1 MGSGQSN
8 MKILVT
14 GGSGFIGSNFIEYI
28 LHNTCYDVINVDI
41 LTYAGMATVDNTFN
55 DRYTFYKV
63 DIGSYAIENIL
74 TRHKP
79 DYIINFAAETHV
91 DKSISNPAP
100 FVKTNVLSTYNFIQS
115 VQNYFEKNNSVR
127 FVHVSTDEVYG
138 QLSSAD
144 PAFTE
149 TTPYAPNSPYSAT
162 KASSDH
168 LIRAFHH
175 TYGLPAIITN
185 CSNNYGPR
193 QYPEKLIPVIIK
205 QALDN
210 KNIPIYGTGMNIRD
224 WLYVKD
230 HCEALYLVLTKGTIG
245 DKYNIGGNAERNNLQ
260 VAMSILSLL
269 DKPMSLIEYVED
281 RKGHDFRYAI
291 DSSYIQSTLGWSP
304 TISFEEGLQYTVD
317 WYMNNMEWVKQ
328 CAH

>member
-1 MGSGQSN
+1 M
-8 MKILVT
+8 
-14 GGSGFIGSNFIEYI
+14 
-28 LHNTCYDVINVDI
+28 
-41 LTYAGMATVDNTFN
+41 
-55 DRYTFYKV
+55 
-63 DIGSYAIENIL
+63 
-74 TRHKP
+74 
-79 DYIINFAAETHV
+79 
-91 DKSISNPAP
+91 
-100 FVKTNVLSTYNFIQS
+100 
-115 VQNYFEKNNSVR
+115 QNYFEKNNSVR

-138 QLSSAD
+138 QLSSID

-162 KASSDH
+162 KAAGDH
-168 LIRAFHH
+168 LVRAFHH

-210 KNIPIYGTGMNIRD
+210 KKIPIYGTGMNIRD

-230 HCEALYLVLTKGTIG
+230 HCEALYLVLAKGTIG

-291 DSSYIQSTLGWSP
+291 DSAYIKSTLGWMP
-304 TISFEEGLQYTVD
+304 TVSFEEGLQHTVD

-328 CAH
+328 CEH

>member
-1 MGSGQSN
+1 

-41 LTYAGMATVDNTFN
+41 LTYAGMSTIDDTFN
-55 DRYTFYKV
+55 DRYTFYQV
-63 DIGSYAIENIL
+63 DIGSDAINSIL
-74 TRHKP
+74 NHHAP

-91 DKSISNPAP
+91 DKSITNPSS
-100 FVKTNVLSTYNFIQS
+100 FVNTNVLSTYNFIQS

-138 QLSSAD
+138 QLSSVD
-144 PAFTE
+144 SAFTE

-162 KASSDH
+162 KAAGDH
-168 LIRAFHH
+168 LVRAFHH

-210 KNIPIYGTGMNIRD
+210 KKIPIYGTGMNIRD

-245 DKYNIGGNAERNNLQ
+245 GKYNIGGDAERTNLT
-260 VAMSILSLL
+260 VALSILYLL
-269 DKPMSLIEYVED
+269 NKPRSLIEYVED

-291 DSSYIQSTLGWSP
+291 DSSHIEAELGWTP
-304 TISFEEGLQYTVD
+304 TVSFEQGLQQTVE

-328 CAH
+328 CEH

>member
-1 MGSGQSN
+1 

-14 GGSGFIGSNFIEYI
+14 GGSGFIGSNFIDYI
-28 LHNTCYDVINVDI
+28 LHNTSHNIINVDV
-41 LTYAGMATVDNTFN
+41 LTYAGTSTVDSTFN

-74 TRHKP
+74 KRHTP

-91 DKSISNPAP
+91 DKSIGNPSS

-127 FVHVSTDEVYG
+127 FLHVSTDEVYG
-138 QLSSAD
+138 QLASAD

-149 TTPYAPNSPYSAT
+149 NTPYAPNSPYSAT
-162 KASSDH
+162 KASGDH
-168 LIRAFHH
+168 LVRAFHH

-205 QALDN
+205 QAVQN
-210 KNIPIYGTGMNIRD
+210 KKIPIYGTGMNIRD

-245 DKYNIGGNAERNNLQ
+245 GKYNIGGNAERNNLQ

-269 DKPMSLIEYVED
+269 DKPMSLIEYVKD

-291 DSSYIQSTLGWSP
+291 DSSYIQQTLGWTP
-304 TISFEEGLQYTVD
+304 TVSFEEGLQHTVK
-317 WYMNNMEWVKQ
+317 WYMDNMEWVKQ
-328 CAH
+328 CEH

>member
-1 MGSGQSN
+1 

-14 GGSGFIGSNFIEYI
+14 GGAGFIGSNFIDYI
-28 LHNTCYDVINVDI
+28 LHNTSHDIINVDV
-41 LTYAGMATVDNTFN
+41 LTYAGTSTVDSTFK

-74 TRHKP
+74 KRHKP

-91 DKSISNPAP
+91 DKSIGNPAA

-138 QLSSAD
+138 QLSSTD

-149 TTPYAPNSPYSAT
+149 NTPYAPNSPYSAT
-162 KASSDH
+162 KASGDH
-168 LIRAFHH
+168 LVRAFHH

-205 QALDN
+205 QALNN
-210 KNIPIYGTGMNIRD
+210 KKIPIYGNGMNVRD

-245 DKYNIGGNAERNNLQ
+245 DKYNIGGNAERTNLT
-260 VAMSILSLL
+260 VVLSILYLL
-269 DKPMSLIEYVED
+269 NKSESLIEYVED
-281 RKGHDFRYAI
+281 RKGHDYRYAI
-291 DSSYIQSTLGWSP
+291 DSSHIEQILGWSP
-304 TISFEEGLQYTVD
+304 TVSFEEGLRKTVD
-317 WYMNNMEWVKQ
+317 WYTNNMEWVKQ
-328 CAH
+328 CEH

>member
-1 MGSGQSN
+1 

-14 GGSGFIGSNFIEYI
+14 GGSGFIGSNFIDYI
-28 LHNTCYDVINVDI
+28 LHNTSHDIINVDV
-41 LTYAGMATVDNTFN
+41 LTYAGASTVDSTFN

-74 TRHKP
+74 KCHTP

-91 DKSISNPAP
+91 DKSISNPSS

-115 VQNYFEKNNSVR
+115 VQKYFEKNNSVR
-127 FVHVSTDEVYG
+127 FLHVSTDEVYG
-138 QLSSAD
+138 QLSLTN

-149 TTPYAPNSPYSAT
+149 NTPYAPNSPYSAT

-168 LIRAFHH
+168 LVRAFHH

-205 QALDN
+205 QALQN
-210 KNIPIYGTGMNIRD
+210 KKVPVYGTGMNVRD

-245 DKYNIGGNAERNNLQ
+245 DKYNIGGNSERTNIS
-260 VAMSILSLL
+260 VVTSILSLL

-291 DSSYIQSTLGWSP
+291 DSSYIQQTLGWTP
-304 TISFEEGLQYTVD
+304 TVSFEEGLQHTVD
-317 WYMNNMEWVKQ
+317 WYINNMEWVKQ
-328 CAH
+328 CEH